1 MIRSKELPVFRSPFA
16 RLSPSRVS
24 ARLLVACMALALS
37 STVLPSAA
45 TARPPSEGFERL
57 VDVGGH
63 SLYVNCTG
71 RGGPT
76 VILEAALANTSA
88 TWAAIQPEIARFTT
102 VCSYDR
108 AGLGRSEA
116 SPTYPLTAQSSVDE
130 LRTLLKNA
138 GIRGPYVLVGH
149 SYGGWLVQLFARQD
163 GGRRVTGVVLVDATP
178 LDQPA
183 IDDRFGRPTPRPEQ
197 IPEPVDLR
205 ASSQQ
210 LLSAPPFP
218 QVPLDVLRRTVF
230 PPTFPAEFRQILI
243 ERQEAASRLSCRGRL
258 IVAEGAGHFIHRDRP
273 DLVIASIERVVEA
286 AHPNRGRR
294 LHPQGK
300 PSPATRRGGAGKGRW
315 RKCPGSA
322 RAASTKRA
330 RRAGSRN

>member
-1 MIRSKELPVFRSPFA
+1 MYCHQ
-16 RLSPSRVS
+16 RLVHVIVS
-24 ARLLVACMALALS
+24 AGLWFVLALAAYPAAASALP
-37 STVLPSAA
+37 PSA
-45 TARPPSEGFERL
+45 SFERL

-63 SLYVNCTG
+63 RLYVTCAG

-88 TWAAIQPEIARFTT
+88 TWSAIQPQIERFTT

-108 AGLGRSEA
+108 AGIGRSER
-116 SPTYPLTAQSSVDE
+116 SSTYPITAQSSVDE
-130 LRTLLKNA
+130 LRTLLQNA

-163 GGRRVTGVVLVDATP
+163 GGRQVTGVVLVDATP
-178 LDQPA
+178 IDQPA
-183 IDDRFGRPTPRPEQ
+183 LDDRFGRPTPRPEQ

-205 ASSQQ
+205 TSSQQ
-210 LLSAPPFP
+210 LQAAPPFP

-230 PPTFPAEFRQILI
+230 PPIFPAEFRQILI

-273 DLVIASIERVVEA
+273 DLVIASIERVVDA
-286 AHPNRGRR
+286 AHPNNARK
-294 LHPQGK
+294 LHPNEH
-300 PSPATRRGGAGKGRW
+300 PSPAGPQGLPESGRW
-315 RKCPGSA
+315 DHCP
-322 RAASTKRA
+322 
-330 RRAGSRN
+330 

>member
-1 MIRSKELPVFRSPFA
+1 MQLTPRPR
-16 RLSPSRVS
+16 RLS
-24 ARLLVACMALALS
+24 RLLLAACLTIALAAYPA
-37 STVLPSAA
+37 TVPG
-45 TARPPSEGFERL
+45 RPPSDSFERL

-63 SLYVNCTG
+63 RLYVKCTG

-88 TWAAIQPEIARFTT
+88 TWNAIQPQIARFTT

-108 AGLGRSEA
+108 AYLGRSDR
-116 SPTYPLTAQSSVDE
+116 SPTFPITAQSSVDE
-130 LRTLLKNA
+130 LRTLLRNA

-205 ASSQQ
+205 TSSQQ
-210 LLSAPPFP
+210 LLGAPPFP

-243 ERQEAASRLSCRGRL
+243 ERQEAAARLSCRGRL
-258 IVAEGAGHFIHRDRP
+258 IVAEGAGHFIHIDRP

-286 AHPNRGRR
+286 AGRTQARR
-294 LHPQGK
+294 LHSRGK
-300 PSPATRRGGAGKGRW
+300 GSPAEPRGGARSGKW
-315 RKCPGSA
+315 RKCPGAA
-322 RAASTKRA
+322 RASSKKA
-330 RRAGSRN
+330 RRASRVRG

>member
-1 MIRSKELPVFRSPFA
+1 MYRHR
-16 RLSPSRVS
+16 RLVHVI
-24 ARLLVACMALALS
+24 LTACLSLALAL
-37 STVLPSAA
+37 AA
-45 TARPPSEGFERL
+45 YPAAASARPPSDSFERL

-63 SLYVNCTG
+63 RLYVKCIG

-88 TWAAIQPEIARFTT
+88 TWSAIQPQIARFTT

-108 AGLGRSEA
+108 AGLGRSDA
-116 SPTYPLTAQSSVDE
+116 TPTYPITAQSSVDE
-130 LRTLLKNA
+130 LRTLLQNA

-163 GGRRVTGVVLVDATP
+163 GGRQVTGVVLVDATP

-183 IDDRFGRPTPRPEQ
+183 IDDRFGRPLPRPEQ

-205 ASSQQ
+205 TSSQQ
-210 LLSAPPFP
+210 LLEAPPFP

-230 PPTFPAEFRQILI
+230 PPTFPPEFIQTLI

-273 DLVIASIERVVEA
+273 DLVIASIEHVVNA
-286 AHPNRGRR
+286 AHPNNGRK
-294 LHPQGK
+294 LHPNGK
-300 PSPATRRGGAGKGRW
+300 PQPAGPQGSRGGGRW
-315 RKCPGSA
+315 DHCP
-322 RAASTKRA
+322 
-330 RRAGSRN
+330 